1 MDQGLIA
8 SEQRFGAYV
17 EGLSEVIGHADR
29 VEPLG
34 DYCSGLLLPLER
46 KSVEPLAAAVAPDR
60 VSAKHQS
67 LLHFVAQSPWS
78 DDQVLGKVQELVLPS
93 IERGGPIK
101 AWIVDDTGLP
111 KKGKHSVGVAR
122 QYCGQLGKQDNCQV
136 AVSLSVATARASL
149 PVAWRLYLPESWAD
163 DAARRSPAGVPDDV
177 VFRSKPQI
185 ALSQIAAALAEGV
198 APGTVLADAGYGND
212 SGFRAGISEL
222 RLDYVVGV
230 NGTTAVWPPGVEP
243 AVPAWSGRGRR
254 PTRLRRGGDAAPVL
268 QVRALAE
275 GLATD
280 AWQTVAWR
288 EGTAETLRS
297 RFAALRVRPA
307 HGDARRSAAR
317 PEEWLLIEW
326 PDGEA
331 HPTKFWLSTLPP
343 DTPIDR
349 LVYLAKLR
357 WLIERDYLELK
368 QEIGLGHYE
377 GRGWRGFHHHAALCI
392 AAYGFL
398 VAERAAIPP
407 SAVGA
412 RRLVQATSLPD
423 GRRPRGATTAN
434 RTSRPHLDRHHQT
447 PHRSRPRADTAPMS
461 VLRPDD
467 RDALASFTTFV
478 TQ

>member
-1 MDQGLIA
+1 MA
-8 SEQRFGAYV
+8 SVPSGELGGRCGA
-17 EGLSEVIGHADR
+17 
-29 VEPLG
+29 
-34 DYCSGLLLPLER
+34 
-46 KSVEPLAAAVAPDR
+46 
-60 VSAKHQS
+60 
-67 LLHFVAQSPWS
+67 
-78 DDQVLGKVQELVLPS
+78 
-93 IERGGPIK
+93 
-101 AWIVDDTGLP
+101 
-111 KKGKHSVGVAR
+111 
-122 QYCGQLGKQDNCQV
+122 
-136 AVSLSVATARASL
+136 SVASGC
-149 PVAWRLYLPESWAD
+149 
-163 DAARRSPAGVPDDV
+163 ARRCG
-177 VFRSKPQI
+177 FRSKPQI
-185 ALSQIAAALAEGV
+185 ALSQIAAALGEGG

-230 NGTTAVWPPGVEP
+230 IGTTAVWPPGTEP
-243 AVPAWSGRGRR
+243 TVPAWSGRGRR

-297 RFAALRVRPA
+297 RFAALRVRPT
-307 HGDARRSAAR
+307 HGDARRSIPR

-357 WLIERDYLELK
+357 WLIERDNLELK

-407 SAVGA
+407 SAIGA
-412 RRLVQATSLPD
+412 RRLVQAPSLPD

-434 RTSRPHLDRHHQT
+434 RTSRPHLDLHHQA
-447 PHRSRPRADTAPMS
+447 PHRSRPRGDTAAMS
-461 VLRPDD
+461 VLRQDD
-467 RDALASFTTFV
+467 HGALASSTTFV